1 MYIWT
6 QIMEQRRIEWL
17 LFKLHRVFSLALG
30 NHEHKMIGEYK
41 GHSFSPNSKLA
52 LEVAED
58 VTKINVEQLQRK
70 GIAG

>member
-1 MYIWT
+1 
-6 QIMEQRRIEWL
+6 
-17 LFKLHRVFSLALG
+17 
-30 NHEHKMIGEYK
+30 MIGEYK